1 MSKYSIDNDLDD
13 GYVTYLYEKIPIL
26 EKKNKE
32 GVELLQ
38 LVLNYIESTEKG
50 LNTQDI
56 LDNIKNSIKYIVNQ
70 KQPNIRNGININA
83 FNNNN
88 KEFIN
93 GNKKYT
99 KRYPIKALALIEGII
114 LVTLNYYQQ
123 NFPNTE
129 IIITNSEKK
138 NNTKKI
144 NFVMNK
150 VQGINLGNYILN
162 LYKTKNSIKKKETI
176 TFSLLQK
183 IAEKLKYLQDNFNFI
198 HGDFHSGNIF
208 IEKNWFGYNITFIDV
223 EYSTIK
229 LPTKNNKT
237 IILTSPLNENMSR
250 KKILNI
256 NKNKEPELKALDLFH
271 LIQDIKSFDNPD
283 RIKNI
288 NNKKKIDELKELIS
302 KLSKLYKIPCKLSKK
317 LHNSTR
323 ISGFFNDN
331 YSKLIPENF
340 IKIKNIDSINNLKR
354 KINNLNVKNNSV
366 LINCK
371 NGYATP

>member
-1 MSKYSIDNDLDD
+1 MSKYSINDLDD
-13 GYVTYLYEKIPIL
+13 NYKNYLYLKIPIL
-26 EKKNKE
+26 QEKNKD

-38 LVLNYIESTEKG
+38 LVLDYIEITEKG

-70 KQPNIRNGININA
+70 KKPNIKISFINNNA

-129 IIITNSEKK
+129 IIITNSKK
-138 NNTKKI
+138 NINTKKI

-150 VQGINLGNYILN
+150 VKGIDLGNYILN
-162 LYKTKNSIKKKETI
+162 LYKRDDINSYQKETI

-183 IAEKLKYLQDNFNFI
+183 IAEKLKYLQDNFSFI

-208 IEKNWFGYNITFIDV
+208 IKKIGLV
-223 EYSTIK
+223 
-229 LPTKNNKT
+229 
-237 IILTSPLNENMSR
+237 IILPLLM
-250 KKILNI
+250 LNI
-256 NKNKEPELKALDLFH
+256 VLLNYQQK
-271 LIQDIKSFDNPD
+271 IIKQS
-283 RIKNI
+283 
-288 NNKKKIDELKELIS
+288 
-302 KLSKLYKIPCKLSKK
+302 Y
-317 LHNSTR
+317 
-323 ISGFFNDN
+323 
-331 YSKLIPENF
+331 
-340 IKIKNIDSINNLKR
+340 
-354 KINNLNVKNNSV
+354 
-366 LINCK
+366 
-371 NGYATP
+371 